1 MRFKYCNSELQATVC
16 SEWFETKMTEK
27 HQKAKKPVYTP
38 RQTVRPF
45 KGVCPDTKKAEGQ
58 HTLLQ
63 SIAP

>member
-1 MRFKYCNSELQATVC
+1 MEGMRFKYCNSELQATVC

-45 KGVCPDTKKAEGQ
+45 KGVSR
-58 HTLLQ
+58 H
-63 SIAP
+63 